1 MKVNLETIVDAVE
14 MSCDSV
20 EQYYHIPTGEVVTQF
35 EYDYDEELADELG
48 GHWDEYLHLP
58 SQFDI
63 NEYQI
68 MEQFIENLDEGHIK
82 ERFKSSVHGRCA
94 FRRFKDMINDYNIA
108 DNWYKFLEKAH
119 RKIAIEWCEE
129 NNIEYEVL

>member
-35 EYDYDEELADELG
+35 EYDYDEEVTDELEE
-48 GHWDEYLHLP
+48 HWY
-58 SQFDI
+58 
-63 NEYQI
+63 
-68 MEQFIENLDEGHIK
+68 G
-82 ERFKSSVHGRCA
+82 
-94 FRRFKDMINDYNIA
+94 
-108 DNWYKFLEKAH
+108 FLEKAH
-119 RKIAIEWCEE
+119 RNIAIEWCEE